1 MGAGLARDASAAD
14 DRVNRADTI
23 ASRLAPTLSTARF
36 GFVCDAKPVGAGL
49 ARDASAAVGQPNRAD
64 TIASKPAPTL
74 STARFGFVCDA
85 KPVGA
90 GLARD
95 AGAAVGQPNRADTIA
110 GKPAPTHRLNR
121 CSQQNF
127 HVRTT
132 QAGTLFSC
140 YFPFAVLSLESQ
152 LPGGVTRTSCEQ
164 GRYTRPFSVQRRIK
178 SRVDDQLS

>member
-1 MGAGLARDASAAD
+1 M
-14 DRVNRADTI
+14 
-23 ASRLAPTLSTARF
+23 
-36 GFVCDAKPVGAGL
+36 
-49 ARDASAAVGQPNRAD
+49 
-64 TIASKPAPTL
+64 
-74 STARFGFVCDA
+74 
-85 KPVGA
+85 GA

-110 GKPAPTHRLNR
+110 SKPAPTHPLNR

-152 LPGGVTRTSCEQ
+152 LPGGVTRTRCEQ
-164 GRYTRPFSVQRRIK
+164 GRIVTARPLLKEAPILILDEASASASASDLNTNILLPALATSGRCFVT
-178 SRVDDQLS
+178 